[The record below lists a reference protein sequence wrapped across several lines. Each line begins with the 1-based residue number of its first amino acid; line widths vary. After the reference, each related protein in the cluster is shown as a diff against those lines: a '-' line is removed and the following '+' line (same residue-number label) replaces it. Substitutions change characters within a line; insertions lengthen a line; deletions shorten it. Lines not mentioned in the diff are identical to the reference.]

1 MDHGESSDDWSDPE
15 VVVEQQ
21 QNVEYSN
28 EDLFGEESSENEGE
42 ASEVQQQIESNAEQ
56 QQQQQESRSKDQ
68 DQQIADSDK
77 QSAVKDQQEVYDSND
92 IFVQEENKDLFGE
105 DEEDEDQDNLNSQDD
120 QDQFDQEPKRIEL
133 KVDVPSA
140 IPGLQSQQ
148 EHLATLKIPTFLNIE
163 YSTYD
168 PESYEAVGHKDFE
181 VLHHLLTHTIRFNGD
196 GKSNARLVKWSDG
209 SWAFQIGKNV
219 YPIKVQSSTA
229 IYRRHE
235 NGGILESVNN
245 VNEQWVILPTAT
257 RTHRIRNYEGFVEN
271 EQDNIENGQLSNAN
285 PGMKRTKFLS
295 VFDDPNQSRKVY
307 EQIEQEKQ
315 RAKRKAARQNMN
327 SDEEEDDIFGASG
340 AGDAED
346 DLDFAFKRARGT
358 KTARL
363 DREYG
368 DVAASREEDDYAQKY
383 GQISNKFLQNRGD
396 DYDKE
401 DDFVVDDDEELET
414 YSDEADELDAFDD
427 DDDEE
432 GGGGDTDV
440 EGGNESKNVGTP
452 TGKAKRII
460 TDDD

>member
-1 MDHGESSDDWSDPE
+1 MDHDDSSDDWSDPE

-28 EDLFGEESSENEGE
+28 EDLFGEDSSENEGE
-42 ASEVQQQIESNAEQ
+42 ASEVQQQIESNTEQ
-56 QQQQQESRSKDQ
+56 QQQQSRSEDQ
-68 DQQIADSDK
+68 DQQLADSDK
-77 QSAVKDQQEVYDSND
+77 QSILKDSQEVYDSND

-105 DEEDEDQDNLNSQDD
+105 DDDDEDNLNDQDD

-196 GKSNARLVKWSDG
+196 GQSNARLVKWSDG

-219 YPIKVQSSTA
+219 YPIKVQSNTA

-235 NGGILESVNN
+235 SGGVLESVNN

-257 RTHRIRNYEGFVEN
+257 RTYRIRNYEGFVEN
-271 EQDNIENGQLSNAN
+271 EQDNIENGQQSNAN

-368 DVAASREEDDYAQKY
+368 DAVAAASGEEDDYAQKY

-427 DDDEE
+427 DDDEDG
-432 GGGGDTDV
+432 GGGGDTDI
-440 EGGNESKNVGTP
+440 EGGDGTKNVGTP